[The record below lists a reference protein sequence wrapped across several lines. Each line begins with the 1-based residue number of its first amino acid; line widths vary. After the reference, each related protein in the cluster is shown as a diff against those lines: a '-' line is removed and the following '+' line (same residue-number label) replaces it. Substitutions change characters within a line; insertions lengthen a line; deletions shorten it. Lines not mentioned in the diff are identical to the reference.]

1 MKALAFI
8 AASLL
13 ITTAQADIIK
23 CNFTEPFVNF
33 EYSMTQSAMHVNDAN
48 YGKYTIK
55 NVSFQIKDAGY
66 FELFDKNNNVLVR
79 LYLDN
84 NGSDGMSDYVYPYT
98 AEWDGLYGGCT
109 SNFKAKSLLP

>member
-13 ITTAQADIIK
+13 ITSAQADIIK
-23 CNFTEPFVNF
+23 CSFTEPFVNF
-33 EYSMTQSAMHVNDAN
+33 EYSMTQSSMKISGADFAT
-48 YGKYTIK
+48 YTVK
-55 NVSFQIKDAGY
+55 NISFQIKDAGR
-66 FELFDKNNNVLVR
+66 FELFDKNNNVVAR

-98 AEWDGLYGGCT
+98 AEWDGLIGGCT